1 MKSFSQ
7 IREFRG
13 RAPKGKQVYDKKIKG
28 IHIMVHKD
36 QGKFVTYVDGDRLD
50 VYRSQKEAEKAGLE
64 FVKQYKG

>member
-1 MKSFSQ
+1 MKTFSQ

>member
-1 MKSFSQ
+1 MITFSQ